1 MADLKVFKDTSL
13 ESGIRFDVNNIL
25 PELNELIQQFNA
37 LPLNNIITL
46 NDVRLLVE
54 DFQALQELKIGEPTV
69 IGGVTITPAQ
79 VLKILNFDTT
89 EIEKNRRKFV
99 GGGMYSGKHNLLIEV
114 CDVSNNVLVV
124 NNTKLENYIE
134 AQVYI
139 ILSTTAQ
146 KALYND
152 WVALV
157 DKLEAFT
164 TKYKLPTDQF
174 LRRQMFEYFSLQGNL
189 QAGFDVNLSKFK
201 QILRTL

>member
-13 ESGIRFDVNNIL
+13 ESGIRFDVDNIL

-99 GGGMYSGKHNLLIEV
+99 GGGMYNGKHNLLIEV

-164 TKYKLPTDQF
+164 TKYKLPANEF
-174 LRRQMFEYFSLQGNL
+174 LRRQIFDYFSLQGNS
-189 QAGFDVNLSKFK
+189 QAGFDVNLNKFK